1 MEMTMTALR
10 NTAAAAALLVAG
22 FATASSASA
31 AERWLEIINTA
42 ETTVVDVRISHID
55 NDHWGPNILPLA
67 ITPGQSV
74 VVDPV
79 NHEGYC
85 RFDIEL
91 SYADG
96 THADLYD
103 VDLCT
108 ALQLVTD
115 GYVFDVYSI

>member
-22 FATASSASA
+22 IAAASSASA
-31 AERWLEIINTA
+31 YERWLEIVNTA

-55 NDHWGPNILPLA
+55 DNFWGPNILPVA
-67 ITPGQSV
+67 ITPGRSA

-79 NHEGYC
+79 NTQGYC

-96 THADLYD
+96 TSAELYD
-103 VDLCT
+103 VNLCE